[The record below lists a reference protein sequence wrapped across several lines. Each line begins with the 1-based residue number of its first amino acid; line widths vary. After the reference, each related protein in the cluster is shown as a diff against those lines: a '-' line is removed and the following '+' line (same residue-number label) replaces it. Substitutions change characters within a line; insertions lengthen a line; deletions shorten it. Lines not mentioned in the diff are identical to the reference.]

1 MKDTLIEAV
10 LKEQQTNEY
19 EAFMKA
25 VGERGVEFILTCR
38 DIAGEELVDPVAKL
52 MSKNNLQDQFARL
65 VKVISML
72 SFHYGWQAK
81 TEDSI

>member
-1 MKDTLIEAV
+1 MLVSSRDDTGH
-10 LKEQQTNEY
+10 LK
-19 EAFMKA
+19 F
-25 VGERGVEFILTCR
+25 RI
-38 DIAGEELVDPVAKL
+38 EELVDPVAKL